1 MIYDMLRI
9 RLPRALMLLFVFVLP
24 LASLLAGSPGPA
36 KAADRAKIGAFLNVT
51 GFDVALDSI
60 SLSASSAPSMLGMQ
74 ENEFGH
80 DWQWLARQVFDTRV
94 MRRLA
99 EDILEA
105 TLSDEALSHAA
116 GFYAS
121 NLGQRLV
128 EAENAS
134 HQMEDRDAR
143 RDQGTRIV
151 AGLVGTGSPRL
162 ELIKRMN
169 RAVSS
174 TDTSV
179 AAMQEIQLRFLLAA
193 NAAGVIKLKVDT
205 DDLRAIMKSQEGE
218 MRLDIQKSALAGSA
232 YTYRDFSDADIET
245 YAKALEHP
253 EMQEVYELL
262 NAVQYEIM
270 ANRFEVLAVRMA
282 EMHPSEDI

>member
-1 MIYDMLRI
+1 MIHDMSHL
-9 RLPRALMLLFVFVLP
+9 RLPRTCLP
-24 LASLLAGSPGPA
+24 LAVFALLLVSLMMGAPGSA
-36 KAADRAKIGAFLNVT
+36 KAADRAKIEAFLTVT

-60 SLSASSAPSMLGMQ
+60 SLSASNAPSMLGMQ
-74 ENEFGH
+74 EEEFGH

-94 MRRLA
+94 MRGLA

-105 TLSDEALSHAA
+105 TLSDKALSHAA
-116 GFYAS
+116 GFYAGH
-121 NLGQRLV
+121 LGQRLV

-134 HQMEDRDAR
+134 HLMEDRDAR
-143 RDQGTRIV
+143 QAEGTKIV
-151 AGLVGTGSPRL
+151 ADLVGTGAPRL

-193 NAAGVIKLKVDT
+193 NAAGVIKLKVDM
-205 DDLRAIMKSQEGE
+205 DELRAIMKSQEGE

-245 YAKALEHP
+245 YTKALEHP

-270 ANRFEVLAVRMA
+270 ANRFEVLAARMA
-282 EMHPSEDI
+282 KMHPSEDI